1 MVMPDVRDV
10 AVIGGG
16 QSGLAVAYYLR
27 RTGLRYVLLDDQP
40 APGGA
45 WLHTWPS
52 LRLFSPARWSSLP
65 GWLMPQDA
73 ASGDEYPTRD
83 AAIAYLT
90 AYEQRY
96 ELPVHRPIDVQAVRR
111 VDEGFALDTSSG
123 TIHARAI
130 VSATGT
136 WANPVVP
143 ELPGQAEFRGTI
155 AHSAD
160 YEGPDA
166 YAGRRVI
173 VVGGGNSG
181 AQILAELSQVA
192 DVTWATR
199 EPPTFLPD
207 DVDGR
212 YLFEQATARYK
223 ALQEGR
229 GPEPPRSLGDV
240 VMVPAVKAARDR
252 GALDAVPMFTRFT
265 TNGVEWSDGRAER
278 VDAVILA
285 TGFRAAL
292 EHLRPLG
299 ITGPDGRVPVRRDGS
314 GTRSVGE
321 PRLWLVGYGEWTGF
335 ASATLIGVGRS
346 ARATVEEI
354 VRELTQVSTPR

>member
-1 MVMPDVRDV
+1 MP
-10 AVIGGG
+10 
-16 QSGLAVAYYLR
+16 
-27 RTGLRYVLLDDQP
+27 
-40 APGGA
+40 
-45 WLHTWPS
+45 H
-52 LRLFSPARWSSLP
+52 
-65 GWLMPQDA
+65 DA
-73 ASGDEYPTRD
+73 ASADEYPTRD

-96 ELPVHRPIDVQAVRR
+96 ALPVHRPIHVHAVRCAA
-111 VDEGFALDTSSG
+111 DGFELETSSELVR
-123 TIHARAI
+123 ARAV

-136 WANPVVP
+136 WANPLVP

-155 AHSAD
+155 VHSAV
-160 YEGPDA
+160 YAGPGR
-166 YAGRRVI
+166 YTGRRVI

-192 DVTWATR
+192 HVTWATR

-212 YLFEQATARYK
+212 YLFEQATARYR

-229 GPEPPRSLGDV
+229 EPEPPRSLGDV
-240 VMVPAVKAARDR
+240 VMVPAVKEARDR
-252 GALDAVPMFTRFT
+252 GTLNAVPMFARFT
-265 TNGVEWSDGRAER
+265 ADGVVWTDGRTQR

-285 TGFRAAL
+285 TGFRPAL

-299 ITGPDGRVPVRRDGS
+299 VVGPDGRVAIRRDGS
-314 GTRSVGE
+314 GTRSE
-321 PRLWLVGYGEWTGF
+321 AQPRLWLVGYGEWTGF

-346 ARATVEEI
+346 ARATVDEI
-354 VRELTQVSTPR
+354 AGELMPTGAF